1 MEIPVLDFRFFQND
15 LLFKNLG
22 PKSVFSQNS
31 FLFGICGFWGRGGR
45 MGAMAWCFGGEVAMS
60 RDAAVTRIRQA
71 LHAHIFGSSAFVR

>member
-1 MEIPVLDFRFFQND
+1 
-15 LLFKNLG
+15 
-22 PKSVFSQNS
+22 
-31 FLFGICGFWGRGGR
+31 